1 MKSIITVGLTAYE
14 VEFVDLREPQ
24 PRPHHTEL
32 HILTNT
38 QMAAI
43 EVLGLD
49 LQNYIRE
56 RFAKGGYHVLCVR
69 KVKGGSIEVS
79 KDLNELYKAETQS
92 NEPSLKEENCTASPF
107 KVKIQRR
114 KAAAAK

>member
-56 RFAKGGYHVLCVR
+56 RFAKGGYHVVCVR
-69 KVKGGSIEVS
+69 KVKSGNVEVGQ
-79 KDLNELYKAETQS
+79 DLNEVYKAATSSTESEPEQVS
-92 NEPSLKEENCTASPF
+92 NRYSTI
-107 KVKIQRR
+107 KIQRR
-114 KAAAAK
+114 KRRAVNA

>member
-56 RFAKGGYHVLCVR
+56 RFAKGGYHVVCVR
-69 KVKGGSIEVS
+69 KVKSGNVEVGQ
-79 KDLNELYKAETQS
+79 DLNEVYRTATSSTES
-92 NEPSLKEENCTASPF
+92 EPEQAGNKCNTI
-107 KVKIQRR
+107 KIQRR
-114 KAAAAK
+114 KRRAVNA